1 MPVLI
6 SYRWMQEARRKDKQD
21 PPVDVKNFLEL
32 AYLHRSIKLAPPMES
47 DSDDDETLKN
57 GTAPRGG
64 GDDPNHVSPSSKSPQ
79 NFTAPIPP
87 KESENGSELEGISI
101 HPQTN
106 SRDICQDENDSN
118 IGSNRRS
125 SRVHADD
132 SPFLEASG
140 GSSHQLHLASSRSLP
155 SDNSTAEWNS
165 NRLARNRSFR
175 DSLDPIN
182 TNEDESGSLSRSERR
197 RDLEMRA
204 QISTDVP
211 AAVAQETVRNL
222 QL

>member
-1 MPVLI
+1 
-6 SYRWMQEARRKDKQD
+6 MQEARRKDKQE

-47 DSDDDETLKN
+47 DSDDDEMLKN

-64 GDDPNHVSPSSKSPQ
+64 GDADDVSPSSKIPQ
-79 NFTAPIPP
+79 NFTAPVPP
-87 KESENGSELEGISI
+87 KESENGSELEDISI

-106 SRDICQDENDSN
+106 SRHICRDENGSN

-132 SPFLEASG
+132 SPFLEAGG
-140 GSSHQLHLASSRSLP
+140 GSSHHIHLAGSRSLP
-155 SDNSTAEWNS
+155 SDDSTAECNS
-165 NRLARNRSFR
+165 NMLPRSGSFQ
-175 DSLDPIN
+175 DSSDPVN
-182 TNEDESGSLSRSERR
+182 ANEDESGHLSRSDRR

-211 AAVAQETVRNL
+211 AAVSQETVWNL
-222 QL
+222 QP